1 MEPKNGSLLT
11 AADIA
16 GRLSIA
22 KSAVYALAVRG
33 ELSHFRVGKLVRF
46 REEDLSQFLER
57 SRVETTSFVHDRPY
71 VRHPQV

>member
-16 GRLSIA
+16 RRLNIA

-46 REEDLSQFLER
+46 REEDLTQFLER
-57 SRVETTSFVHDRPY
+57 RRIETTSFVFDRPY
-71 VRHPQV
+71 IHHPQA